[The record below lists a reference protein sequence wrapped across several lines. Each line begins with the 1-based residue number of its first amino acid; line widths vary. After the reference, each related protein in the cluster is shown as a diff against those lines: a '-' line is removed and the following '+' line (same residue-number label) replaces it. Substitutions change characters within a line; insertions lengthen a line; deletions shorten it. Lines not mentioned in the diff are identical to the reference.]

1 MRRPRDSE
9 ARALLAFDAPRVCA
23 GVLATIGWLALG
35 IELGFTISGALSKG
49 APLIPAMVR
58 YFSFF
63 TIETNLVLAL
73 ILTASSLRPHEGG
86 FLQRRG
92 VGAAAVVYIIV
103 VGAVYA
109 ILLAKLYHPS
119 GLRLVADRILH
130 VALPVLYPLYW
141 LAFVEKGRIGWSHPL
156 IWLSFPIAYLNY
168 TLLRGAITDV
178 YPYPFLDVAK
188 LGYAKT
194 LINALWLTAVFLG
207 LGLLVT
213 AIGHALAA
221 QKSRAAARLAAPPI
235 SDTSSNSRCL

>member
-1 MRRPRDSE
+1 MRRPRDSD
-9 ARALLAFDAPRVCA
+9 ARAPLAFDAPRVCA
-23 GVLATIGWLALG
+23 AILAALGWLALS
-35 IELGFTISGALSKG
+35 IELGFTISGALSED
-49 APLIPAMVR
+49 APLAPALVR

-63 TIETNLVLAL
+63 TIETNLLLAL
-73 ILTASSLRPHEGG
+73 LLTASCLRPHAGG
-86 FLQRRG
+86 WLLRHG
-92 VGAAAVVYIIV
+92 VGTAAVVYIIV

-141 LAFVEKGRIGWSHPL
+141 LAFVEKRRIGWNEPL
-156 IWLSFPIAYLNY
+156 IWLSFPTAYFTY
-168 TLLRGAITDV
+168 ILLRGAITSI

-213 AIGHALAA
+213 AVGNALAA

-235 SDTSSNSRCL
+235 SDTSSKPRSL